1 MTLPPPHDARKTLFT
16 ALAWAQVAIA
26 GGLFF
31 LSLVAELRAPAFGM
45 RWRDAN
51 GVVMEVT
58 PGGPAAA
65 TGIVPGDRIV
75 RVDDRDIVDEIPPF
89 YFSEANAPV
98 SVTLATPSGRKE
110 ATLIAPAFGER
121 FEPFAGGSI
130 GGIRGTGDV
139 LRLLVNAFVLMLA
152 IALLL
157 VRPHLG
163 AARIGALALA
173 YYAGGN
179 RLIAIPGFGG
189 TTSAAVEVQL
199 ALHFLDFWYLAGFFA
214 LMLHFALIF
223 PETLPAVRR
232 HRWLH
237 FAPYIAVLPLFVVA
251 AADATTLLLPGSA
264 SLLAKL
270 PSPLLFEIYG
280 PLLLTGVAVLLAVHF
295 RYTADQNDLR
305 RLRLVFVALLP
316 GMATWL
322 VAVQASYLDIS
333 PLAEAIISGTQW
345 AGAAVSVTLLTYAI
359 LRHRLFGIRPMVRKG
374 IQYALAR
381 GTLVVCI
388 ALPGLALVAFLFVR
402 RNDSLTELLTQDLVR
417 LLALLIPMLLLF
429 RYRQSLLDAIDRRFF
444 REDYDARHAL
454 MRVVSMI
461 ERGTDIMVLGRVALL
476 EIEKALH
483 PVHASLWLLDSGDR
497 NFQRVMAIGQDRP
510 APLLERTDAVLRILF
525 QRDEPVEI
533 DHNRVTGSLRRLALA
548 ELTWLQTTGASLLV
562 TLAVDREVV
571 GFLVLGDRLSE
582 EPYGTDDRELLTAI
596 AAQLALTEDY
606 GRLEILARRDPLTE
620 ALNRHAFYS
629 LLDKKRVFPFQATGG
644 CVAVVDLNDLKKIND
659 AYGHAVGDAAIR
671 RVASTIRSIV
681 RADDLVFRW
690 GGDEF
695 LIVLFGLSEAE
706 VRTRLTALNESIL
719 PVGPEPQRDVPVTVA
734 VGVAHFDDV
743 ADLTLAIER
752 ADRGM
757 YAAKQR
763 TRGEQDTTA
772 PSA

>member
-1 MTLPPPHDARKTLFT
+1 MSIPPRSDARKTLLLS
-16 ALAWAQVAIA
+16 LAWAQVAIA
-26 GGLFF
+26 AGLFF
-31 LSLVAELRAPAFGM
+31 LSLVADLRAPSFGM

-51 GVVMEVT
+51 GVVTEVT
-58 PGGPAAA
+58 PGGPADAA
-65 TGIVPGDRIV
+65 GIVAGDRIV
-75 RVDDRDIVDEIPPF
+75 RVDGREVGDEIPPF
-89 YFSEANAPV
+89 YFANSNAPV
-98 SVTLATPSGRKE
+98 AVTLATPSGVRDV
-110 ATLIAPAFGER
+110 TMIAPTSAEN
-121 FEPFAGGSI
+121 FEPFAGGRT
-130 GGIRGTGDV
+130 GGIRGTGDA

-152 IALLL
+152 IALLMA
-157 VRPHLG
+157 RPHLG
-163 AARIGALALA
+163 NARIGALALA
-173 YYAGGN
+173 YYVGGN
-179 RLIAIPGFGG
+179 RLISIPGFGA
-189 TTSAAVEVQL
+189 TTEAGDGVRL
-199 ALHFLDFWYLAGFFA
+199 ALHLLDFWYLAGFFA

-223 PETLPAVRR
+223 PEALPALRR

-237 FAPYIAVLPLFVVA
+237 YAPYIATLPIFMA
-251 AADATTLLLPGSA
+251 AAGDSTELLRPGTATF
-264 SLLAKL
+264 LAKI
-270 PSPLLFEIYG
+270 PAQLLFEIYA
-280 PLLLTGVAVLLAVHF
+280 PLLMTGVAVLLAVHF

-316 GMATWL
+316 GLATWL
-322 VAVQASYLDIS
+322 IAIQASYLDIS
-333 PLAEAIISGTQW
+333 PVTAAIVSGTQW
-345 AGAAVSVTLLTYAI
+345 VGAAVSVSLLTYAI
-359 LRHRLFGIRPMVRKG
+359 VRHRLFGIRPLVRKS

-381 GTLVVCI
+381 GTLLVCI
-388 ALPGLALVAFLFVR
+388 ALPALVLVAFLFVR
-402 RNDSLTELLTQDLVR
+402 RHDSLTDLLTQDLVR
-417 LLALLIPMLLLF
+417 LLALLVPMVLLL
-429 RYRQSLLDAIDRRFF
+429 RYRQPLLDTIDRRFF

-497 NFQRVMAIGQDRP
+497 NFQRVMVIGQDRP

-525 QRDEPVEI
+525 QREAPVEI
-533 DHNRVTGSLRRLALA
+533 DHSRVTGSYRRLALA

-562 TLAVDREVV
+562 PLAVDREVV
-571 GFLVLGDRLSE
+571 GFIVLGDRLSE
-582 EPYGTDDRELLTAI
+582 EPYGTEDRELLTAI

-629 LLDKKRVFPFQATGG
+629 LLDKKRVFPFQVTGG

-659 AYGHAVGDAAIR
+659 AYGHAAGDAAIR
-671 RVASTIRSIV
+671 RVASTIRSLV

-706 VRTRLTALNESIL
+706 VRTRLAGLNDSIL
-719 PVGPEPQRDVPVTVA
+719 SVGPESHRDVPVTVA
-734 VGVAHFDDV
+734 LGVAHFDDV
-743 ADLTLAIER
+743 GGLTLAIDH

-763 TRGEQDTTA
+763 ARGEHEA
-772 PSA
+772 PKA